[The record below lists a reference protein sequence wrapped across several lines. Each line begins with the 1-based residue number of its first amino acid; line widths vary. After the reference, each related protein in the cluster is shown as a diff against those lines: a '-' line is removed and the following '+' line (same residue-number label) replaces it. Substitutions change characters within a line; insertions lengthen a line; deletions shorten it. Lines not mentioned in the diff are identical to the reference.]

1 MKLSQLRQLI
11 KEELEEIVQ
20 ERKFSTELSN
30 VEDEVGKFFVVTKPK
45 NKDTTIDDIVFE
57 SDVFYFANQIRG
69 GLNFED
75 IIGFYKQKS
84 DARRVGTEALKEYEM
99 QLKGIEDAMSE
110 FREAKK
116 GIDEKKKAAR
126 EKIEKLK

>member
-20 ERKFSTELSN
+20 ERKFSTELFN

-57 SDVFYFANQIRG
+57 SDLFYFANQIRG

-75 IIGFYKQKS
+75 IIGLYKQKS
-84 DARRVGTEALKEYEM
+84 DARRAGTEALKEYEM
-99 QLKGIEDAMSE
+99 QFKEMEDAMSE

>member
-20 ERKFSTELSN
+20 ERKFSTELFN
-30 VEDEVGKFFVVTKPK
+30 VEDEIGKFFVVTKPK

-69 GLNFED
+69 GLNFEN
-75 IIGFYKQKS
+75 IIGLYKQKS
-84 DARRVGTEALKEYEM
+84 DARRTGTEALKEYEM
-99 QLKGIEDAMSE
+99 QLKEMEDAMSE